1 MKIKTLISVNT
12 LAAMLVACGGG
23 DINLNPS
30 SDQVN
35 SNNTTNN
42 ITNEAGGGDT
52 PSTDT
57 NPCAS
62 YSEAGQTREGTY
74 ANGNCTYSAAFVSDV
89 SPLTV
94 DLNIPALENGG
105 LHIFQDSLWVGEDVD
120 ASEASTGVRIP
131 QEGEGSVLSIEAGAL
146 IAFSSSADYVRI
158 ARGSSII
165 AEGTADA
172 PIVFSSVTDL
182 RDGAATEGD
191 RGLWG
196 GVQINGN
203 GITNK
208 CTDAQRQATSNNV
221 HNCHV
226 TAEGRPATYG
236 GNNNGE
242 SSGILNYV
250 QIRYAGYEVV
260 DGSEL
265 NGLTLNA
272 VGSGTEIEYV
282 QTYTTLDD
290 GFEMFG
296 GAVDLK
302 NVVAV
307 NVGDDSIDFS
317 EGWVGDIQFALVTH
331 TSGSNRCIEADNTG
345 GDRADNIEP
354 FTKGR
359 ISNMTCITSNVG
371 ENDGEHP
378 SSKGSSEGPLFREGA
393 HFELYNSIVTSNASG
408 MESNECLELD
418 DTEGP
423 QTIAAAIDGWSVAK
437 SNVVACTEATK
448 AGVDPAN
455 GAFDIDAWLASGEN
469 TDNVIL
475 DENTTGALPAV
486 VIEGLDSN
494 PRAYITA
501 GSMTDGNSNVIN
513 VPVYDVTMLA
523 NEFEAGAA
531 PALSDSGTSNFFDAV
546 DFIGAVSADNNWVAG
561 WTVGLD
567 D

>member
-1 MKIKTLISVNT
+1 MKIKTLVSVNV
-12 LAAMLVACGGG
+12 LAAVLVGCGGG
-23 DINLNPS
+23 DIELNPS
-30 SDQVN
+30 NTVID

-42 ITNEAGGGDT
+42 ITNNSGGENGSGGD
-52 PSTDT
+52 D
-57 NPCAS
+57 NPCAT
-62 YSEAGQTREGTY
+62 YEADGQTRQGNF
-74 ANGNCTYSAAFVSDV
+74 ADGNCTYGASFVSDTN
-89 SPLTV
+89 PLTV
-94 DLNIPALENGG
+94 DLNIPSLDGG
-105 LHIFQDSLWVGEDVD
+105 LHIFENSLWVGEDVD
-120 ASEASTGVRIP
+120 ASQASNGMSIP
-131 QEGEGSVLSIEAGAL
+131 QEGDGPALSIEAGAQ
-146 IAFSSSADYVRI
+146 IAFSASTDYVRI

-172 PIVFSSVTDL
+172 PIVFSSVSDL
-182 RDGAATEGD
+182 RDGLADESS
-191 RGLWG
+191 RGEWG

-208 CTDAQRQATSNNV
+208 CTDEQRQATDNNV
-221 HNCHV
+221 HNCHI

-236 GNNNGE
+236 GNNNEE
-242 SSGILNYV
+242 SSGIMRYV
-250 QIRYAGYEVV
+250 VIKHAGFEVV

-282 QTYTTLDD
+282 QTYTTQDD

-345 GDRADNIEP
+345 GGRADDLEP

-359 ISNMTCITSNVG
+359 ISNLTCVTSNVNENEG
-371 ENDGEHP
+371 ENP

-393 HFELYNSIVTSNASG
+393 HFEMYNSIVTSNADG
-408 MESNECLELD
+408 MASNECLELD
-418 DTEGP
+418 DSEGP
-423 QTIAAAIDGWSVAK
+423 QTIFAATGGWSVAK
-437 SNVVACTEATK
+437 SNVIACTEATK

-455 GAFDIDAWLASGEN
+455 SDFDINAWLASGEN
-469 TDNVIL
+469 TNNVIV
-475 DENTTGALPAV
+475 DENVTGGLPAV

-501 GSMTDGNSNVIN
+501 ASMTDGNGAAIDVD
-513 VPVYDVTMLA
+513 VYDVTMLED
-523 NEFEAGAA
+523 NFEAGAA
-531 PALSDSGTSNFFDAV
+531 PAVGDSGASSFFDAV
-546 DFIGAVSADNNWVAG
+546 DFIGAVSADNDWVAG

-567 D
+567 N

>member
-30 SDQVN
+30 SNVID

-42 ITNEAGGGDT
+42 VTNEAGDGGGT
-52 PSTDT
+52 PVDE

-62 YSEAGQTREGTY
+62 YTENGQTREGSY
-74 ANGNCTYSAAFVSDV
+74 ANGSCTYSAAFVSDIN
-89 SPLTV
+89 PLTV

-105 LHIFQDSLWVGEDVD
+105 IHIFQDSLWVGEDVD
-120 ASEASTGVRIP
+120 ASEAATGVRIP
-131 QEGEGSVLSIEAGAL
+131 QEGEGPVLSVEAGSL
-146 IAFSSSADYVRI
+146 IAFSASTDYVRV
-158 ARGSSII
+158 ARGSSIL

-172 PIVFSSVTDL
+172 PIIFSAVADL
-182 RDGAATEGD
+182 RDGAGTESD

-208 CTDAQRQATSNNV
+208 CTDEQRAATDNNV
-221 HNCHV
+221 HNCHI

-236 GNNNGE
+236 GNNNAE
-242 SSGILNYV
+242 SSGILRYV
-250 QIRYAGYEVV
+250 QIKHAGFEVV

-265 NGLTLNA
+265 NGLTLNG
-272 VGSGTEIEYV
+272 VGSGTTIEYV
-282 QTYTTLDD
+282 QTYTTQDD

-302 NVVAV
+302 NIVAV

-317 EGWVGDIQFALVTH
+317 EGWVGNIQFALVTH
-331 TSGSNRCIEADNTG
+331 TSGSNRCVEADNTG
-345 GDRADNIEP
+345 EGRADDLEP

-359 ISNMTCITSNVG
+359 ISNLTCITSNVDEG
-371 ENDGEHP
+371 DGTDP

-418 DTEGP
+418 DSEGP
-423 QTIAAAIDGWSVAK
+423 QTIFAATGGWSVVK
-437 SNVVACTEATK
+437 STVIACTEATK

-469 TDNVIL
+469 TDNYIF
-475 DENTTGALPAV
+475 DENTVGALPAV

-494 PRAYITA
+494 PRAYMTA
-501 GSMTDGNSNVIN
+501 ANMMDGNSNVID
-513 VPVYDVTMLA
+513 VPVYDVTMLL
-523 NEFEAGAA
+523 NEFDAGAA
-531 PALSDSGTSNFFDAV
+531 PALGDSGSSTFFEAV
-546 DFIGAVSADNNWVAG
+546 DFIGAVGSDDWVAG

-567 D
+567 N

>member
-30 SDQVN
+30 SNVID

-42 ITNEAGGGDT
+42 ITNEDNGGDT
-52 PSTDT
+52 PVDE

-62 YSEAGQTREGTY
+62 YSEDGQTREGTY
-74 ANGNCTYSAAFVSDV
+74 ANGNCTYSAAFVSDTN
-89 SPLTV
+89 PLTV
-94 DLNIPALENGG
+94 DLHIPALENGG
-105 LHIFQDSLWVGEDVD
+105 IHIFQDSLWVGEDVD
-120 ASEASTGVRIP
+120 ASEAATGVRIP
-131 QEGEGSVLSIEAGAL
+131 QEGEGSLLSIDAGAL
-146 IAFSSSADYVRI
+146 IAFSASTDYVRV

-172 PIVFSSVTDL
+172 PIIFSAVADL
-182 RDGAATEGD
+182 RDGAGTESD

-208 CTDAQRQATSNNV
+208 CTDEQREATDNNV
-221 HNCHV
+221 HNCHI

-236 GNNNGE
+236 GNNNAE
-242 SSGILNYV
+242 NSGILRYV
-250 QIRYAGYEVV
+250 QIKHAGFEVV

-272 VGSGTEIEYV
+272 VGSGTTIEFV
-282 QTYTTLDD
+282 QTYTTQDD

-302 NVVAV
+302 NVVAT

-317 EGWVGDIQFALVTH
+317 EGWVGNIQFALVTH

-345 GDRADNIEP
+345 GGRADDLEP

-359 ISNMTCITSNVG
+359 ISNLTCITSNVDEG
-371 ENDGEHP
+371 EGVDP
-378 SSKGSSEGPLFREGA
+378 SSKGDSEGPLFREGA
-393 HFELYNSIVTSNASG
+393 HFELYNSIVTSNTADMS
-408 MESNECLELD
+408 SNECFELD
-418 DTEGP
+418 DSEGP
-423 QTIAAAIDGWSVAK
+423 QTIFAATGGWSVAK
-437 SNVVACTEATK
+437 SNVIACTEATK

-455 GAFDIDAWLASGEN
+455 GAFDVDAWLTSGEN
-469 TDNVIL
+469 TNNYIF
-475 DENTTGALPAV
+475 DEDTVGALPAV

-494 PRAYITA
+494 PRAYMTA
-501 GSMTDGNSNVIN
+501 ASMMDGNGNAID
-513 VPVYDVTMLA
+513 VPVYDVTMLL

-531 PALSDSGTSNFFDAV
+531 PALGDSGSSSFFEAV
-546 DFIGAVSADNNWVAG
+546 DFIGAVGTDDWVAG
-561 WTVGLD
+561 WTTGLD
-567 D
+567 N